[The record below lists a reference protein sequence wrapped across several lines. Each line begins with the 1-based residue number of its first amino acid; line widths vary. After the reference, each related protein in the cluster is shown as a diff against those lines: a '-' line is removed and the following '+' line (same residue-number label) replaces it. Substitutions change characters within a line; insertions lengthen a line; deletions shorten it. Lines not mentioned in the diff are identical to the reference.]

1 VLAADPVVWEDG
13 RWKPFPTFLWLVC
26 PRLKLVISHLE
37 QGRMNKEQAFRLR
50 TDASYR
56 TTFEEGQER
65 MKATRWELACRILG
79 PDRPAVVAEVLA
91 HTTIAG
97 SRSPFGVKC
106 LHAHVAHELALG
118 GNPIGAAVLER
129 VGRCAASI
137 PCLDH
142 NPHGFGSSPDSDGEV
157 SP

>member
-1 VLAADPVVWEDG
+1 
-13 RWKPFPTFLWLVC
+13 
-26 PRLKLVISHLE
+26 LKLVISHLE
-37 QGRMNKEQAFRLR
+37 QGRMNKEQALRLR

-56 TTFEEGQER
+56 TIFEEGQER

-79 PDRPAVVAEVLA
+79 PDRPEVVVEVLA
-91 HTTIAG
+91 QTTIAG

-129 VGRCAASI
+129 VGRCEASV
-137 PCLDH
+137 PCVPPSLDG
-142 NPHGFGSSPDSDGEV
+142 NRPSSAMTGEV
-157 SP
+157 VR